1 MAKEIKVIKCP
12 QCGSTAKTE
21 IKPDFYRC
29 TNCQTEYFLDD
40 NDVTINYN
48 HNYNHNI
55 NPFPNPSDGAKKV
68 IKILGIIFGVFILLA
83 FLSSI
88 IFSLISSGP
97 GKSDVPA
104 YSVSTANAE
113 ETGFS
118 ASRYQAMLFTQSVD
132 HTPVIIVAEDRRYKA
147 KSEEQKDGIY
157 IAFYS
162 PEKKVLIGEHRVEGE
177 HLSTTDIK
185 MRTFTDG
192 NLYIIIKKS
201 SLYVVDK
208 ANLKLTDVGKK
219 FFTAKE
225 ELQVGVATMEFV
237 YEDSGDGLVLL
248 TNDGKKLYYY
258 PLIQKLYRENN
269 YYDAKK
275 GFSSL
280 LPGAKD
286 KVIHVFTRKSTDYP
300 EDKLQLI
307 KLKYKDNDAGPK
319 DVVDNLS
326 WGKDYGG
333 SGIFTD
339 RDPYKKVLFSSYS
352 KQSDRIL
359 DWKDLTPGRLYFEPY
374 VTYDDGSTLLISF
387 KADANPDSGYKLQK
401 LNINTGAVEWTTDEP
416 KDSEIKELISYKNGF
431 IGISSNEVVTFLDAK
446 GKITGTYKID

>member
-29 TNCQTEYFLDD
+29 TNCHTEYFLDD

-48 HNYNHNI
+48 HNYNHNN
-55 NPFPNPSDGAKKV
+55 NPLFNSTEGTKKV
-68 IKILGIIFGVFILLA
+68 IKIVGIIFGVFIALLI
-83 FLSSI
+83 LSNVISSI
-88 IFSLISSGP
+88 FYSSSGKP
-97 GKSDVPA
+97 ETRA
-104 YSVSTANAE
+104 YSVSTANVE

-118 ASRYQAMLFTQSVD
+118 ASRYQAFLFTRTSDQS
-132 HTPVIIVAEDRRYKA
+132 PVIIVAEDRRYKG
-147 KSEEQKDGIY
+147 KKDEQKDGVY

-177 HLSTTDIK
+177 NISTTDIK

-192 NLYIIIKKS
+192 NLYVIINKAG
-201 SLYVVDK
+201 LYLVDK
-208 ANLKLTDVGKK
+208 GTLKLTDAGKK
-219 FFTAKE
+219 FFSAKE

-258 PLIQKLYRENN
+258 PMIQRLYNEKDF
-269 YYDAKK
+269 YDAKK

-307 KLKYKDNDAGPK
+307 KLKYKDNGAGPK

-326 WGKDYGG
+326 WNKDYGG

-339 RDPYKKVLFSSYS
+339 RDPYKKVLFSKYT
-352 KQSDRIL
+352 KQADRIL
-359 DWKDLTPGRLYFEPY
+359 DWKDLTPGRLYFEPS
-374 VTYDDGSTLLISF
+374 VTYDDGNTLLISF
-387 KADANPDSGYKLQK
+387 KADANPSSGYKLQK
-401 LNINTGAVEWTTDEP
+401 LNTGTGAVEWTTDQP
-416 KDSEIKELISYKNGF
+416 KDSEIKRIISYKNGF
-431 IGISSNEVVTFLDAK
+431 IGISDNEELTYLDAN
-446 GKITGTYKID
+446 GKITDTYKID

>member
-29 TNCQTEYFLDD
+29 SNCHTEYFLDD

-48 HNYNHNI
+48 HNYNHHNS
-55 NPFPNPSDGAKKV
+55 PFSNSAEGTKKV
-68 IKILGIIFGVFILLA
+68 IKIIGIIFGVFILLV
-83 FLSSI
+83 FLSNI
-88 IFSLISSGP
+88 IFSLTTTNTVKP
-97 GKSDVPA
+97 DAAA
-104 YSVSTANAE
+104 YAVSTVDVE

-118 ASRYQAMLFTQSVD
+118 ASRYQALLFTGTSDQS
-132 HTPVIIVAEDRRYKA
+132 PVIIVAEDRRYKG
-147 KSEEQKDGIY
+147 KTDEQKDGIY

-177 HLSTTDIK
+177 HISTTDIK

-192 NLYIIIKKS
+192 NLYVIVNKS
-201 SLYVVDK
+201 ALYLVDK
-208 ANLKLTDVGKK
+208 VALKLTDAGKK
-219 FFTAKE
+219 FFSAKE
-225 ELQVGVATMEFV
+225 ELQVGVATMEFL

-258 PLIQKLYRENN
+258 PLIQKLYNEKGFYN
-269 YYDAKK
+269 AKK
-275 GFSSL
+275 GFDSL

-307 KLKYKDNDAGPK
+307 KLKYKDNGAGPK
-319 DVVDNLS
+319 DVVDYLS

-339 RDPYKKVLFSSYS
+339 RDPYKKVLFSKYTR
-352 KQSDRIL
+352 QADRIL
-359 DWKDLTPGRLYFEPY
+359 DWKDLTPGRLYFDPS
-374 VTYDDGSTLLISF
+374 VTYDDGTTLLISF
-387 KADANPDSGYKLQK
+387 KADANPNSGYKLQK
-401 LNINTGAVEWTTDEP
+401 LNAGTGVVEWTTDQP
-416 KDSEIKELISYKNGF
+416 KGSEIKRIISYKNSF
-431 IGISSNEVVTFLDAK
+431 IGISDNEEVTYLDA
-446 GKITGTYKID
+446 GGNITGTYKID